1 MITQV
6 DPGGFAPPVIVNHIC
21 TLGPIG
27 FLKNVEIAARK
38 KPKFKWGKKGNA
50 KKNEAKHK

>member
-6 DPGGFAPPVIVNHIC
+6 DPGGFAPPVIVNHIY

-50 KKNEAKHK
+50 KKMQTV